1 MDKAEIHKLQAFLR
15 RTFGNDDL
23 RVAVNPRD
31 VEKADLH
38 FGERKIALIGVD
50 DEDGDRS
57 FTLEMKIPVGRAVLQ
72 EYLQK
77 LFDNPKLKVHGRL
90 KKDDSVELNNGDDF
104 LGIISADDPQGSSY
118 TLQMAVLDFDLDEV

>member
-1 MDKAEIHKLQAFLR
+1 MDKSEIHKLQAFMR
-15 RTFGNDDL
+15 RSFGNETI
-23 RVAVNPRD
+23 RVAIDPRN
-31 VEKADLH
+31 VEKAEMH
-38 FGERKIALIGVD
+38 FGERRLASISVD

-57 FTLEMKIPVGRAVLQ
+57 FSLEMKIPVGRAVLQ

-77 LFDNPKLKVHGRL
+77 LFDNPKLKIHGRL
-90 KKDDSVELNNGDDF
+90 KKNDSVELNNGDDF

>member
-1 MDKAEIHKLQAFLR
+1 MDKNEIHKLQAFLR
-15 RTFGNDDL
+15 RTFGNEDL

-77 LFDNPKLKVHGRL
+77 LFDNPKLKINNRV
-90 KKDDSVELNNGDDF
+90 KKNDSVELTSGDDF
-104 LGIISADDPQGSSY
+104 IGIISADDAHGSSY
-118 TLQMAVLDFDLDEV
+118 TLQMAILDFDLDEV